1 MKMKREMRSYVLLA
15 LGILGLYLAARITGI
30 AGQTVMVQTL
40 LMAFLLGIGA
50 VALWLRK
57 TGQWRTSDLEL
68 LILTVGIAVR
78 IGYTL
83 ATGCEVRS
91 HDLGGFSMESGGHS
105 GFLLTVLTTGRLP
118 DSSVGQFYQQPLFY
132 LLGSLVSASVN
143 GILKCNEAYWLVDAA
158 KLVSCF
164 ASCAVLLIVRRFTYF
179 CGLKDEGR
187 RVTLLLL
194 SFLPAFWL
202 SGGRVAPDALA
213 AFFLVLELCYTFYWW
228 KEPSWK
234 HTLLLA
240 VIYGCGL
247 MTKISCGVLA
257 PVTAFLFLIKQV
269 QAWKEQ
275 RLWEY
280 AGKYAI
286 FAVISLPLGLWY
298 GIRNFLRF
306 GQPLT
311 YVPNAIEKL
320 YRGSYSLAQRL
331 LIPNLPNLLQTPY
344 ADPWTDYNAPI
355 YYLKSALFGE
365 FSYAVPAWIL
375 AFLLLTAVLL
385 AGIAVYAV
393 YWKLCRDRKDRKGLV
408 LALIAL
414 WFYGTMLYFYQ
425 NYPYGCSMDFRYY
438 LFLAVPVDLLLGS
451 CYEKKLK
458 PESRWWVS
466 LCLYFYA
473 GLSLLLCLLNG
484 WYFPF

>member
-1 MKMKREMRSYVLLA
+1 MLLA
-15 LGILGLYLAARITGI
+15 LGITGLYLVARITGM

-40 LMAFLLGIGA
+40 LMAFLLGIVA
-50 VALWLRK
+50 VVLWLKK
-57 TGQWRTSDLEL
+57 TGQWKAADLEL
-68 LILTVGIAVR
+68 LILILGMAVR

-91 HDLGGFSMESGGHS
+91 HDLEEFSLESGGHA
-105 GFLLTVLTTGRLP
+105 GYLLTLLTTGQLP
-118 DSSVGQFYQQPLFY
+118 DSSAGQYYQQPLFY
-132 LLGSLVSASVN
+132 LLGSVVSASVN
-143 GILKCNEAYWLVDAA
+143 GILNCEEAYWLVDAA

-164 ASCAVLLIVRRFTYF
+164 ASCAVLLIVSRFTFF

-187 RVTLLLL
+187 RVTLLLV

-202 SGGRVAPDALA
+202 SGGRVAPDALT

-228 KEPSWK
+228 RDPSWK

-257 PVTAFLFLIKQV
+257 PVTALLFLIRLV
-269 QAWKEQ
+269 QSWKEK
-275 RLWEY
+275 RVWKY

-286 FAVISLPLGLWY
+286 FAGISLPLGLWY

-311 YVPNAIEKL
+311 YVASPDRKW
-320 YRGSYSLAQRL
+320 YRGGYSLAQRL
-331 LIPNLPNLLQTPY
+331 VIPNLSNLPQTPY
-344 ADPWTDYNAPI
+344 ADPRTDYNAPV
-355 YYLKSALFGE
+355 YYLKTALFGE
-365 FSYAVPAWIL
+365 FGYAVPAWIPS
-375 AFLLLTAVLL
+375 FLLLTAVLL
-385 AGIAVYAV
+385 SGIAVYAL

-408 LALIAL
+408 LALTSL
-414 WFYGTMLYFYQ
+414 VFYGTMLYFYQ
-425 NYPYGCSMDFRYY
+425 KYPYGCSMDFRYY
-438 LFLAVPVDLLLGS
+438 LFLAVPMALLLGS
-451 CYEKKLK
+451 CYEKRMKRDC
-458 PESRWWVS
+458 RWWVS
-466 LCLYFYA
+466 LCLYAYA
-473 GLSLLLCLLNG
+473 GLSLFLFLLNG